1 LNLSSENPV
10 SCLCFQLQLVPLQ
23 LGRKANKEDEGA
35 ESTPGL
41 VTIPG
46 NAAAVDISTAGLEMV
61 ASLVRLAS
69 RI

>member
-1 LNLSSENPV
+1 
-10 SCLCFQLQLVPLQ
+10 LQLVPLQ